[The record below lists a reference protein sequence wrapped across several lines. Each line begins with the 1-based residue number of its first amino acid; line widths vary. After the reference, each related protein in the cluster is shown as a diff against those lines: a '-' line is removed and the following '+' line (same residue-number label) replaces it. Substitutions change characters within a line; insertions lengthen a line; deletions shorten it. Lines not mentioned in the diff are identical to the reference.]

1 MWSNSKRNVR
11 VCIIIEADA
20 PLYTGFVVT
29 YLNHTLYITEYRMKK
44 SRKGRGETRAILN
57 HLTTYRV
64 SQITLQNC
72 NQDKKWRVV
81 HVQIMHQFF
90 LYTTRTGCF
99 KTTRLPSLFHHLFF
113 HRRVHRF
120 QRIDDGEAF
129 RFNEIHE
136 ISHAFTRIL

>member
-1 MWSNSKRNVR
+1 
-11 VCIIIEADA
+11 
-20 PLYTGFVVT
+20 
-29 YLNHTLYITEYRMKK
+29 MKK

-90 LYTTRTGCF
+90 LHTTYRVFQNYTVAKSVSSPF
-99 KTTRLPSLFHHLFF
+99 FPPSCAPIPEN
-113 HRRVHRF
+113 R
-120 QRIDDGEAF
+120 
-129 RFNEIHE
+129 
-136 ISHAFTRIL
+136 